1 MARSKTDR
9 STQVSVRLEPR
20 IYQGL
25 QELSER
31 FGIAATTIA
40 GLAIGEYVSK
50 NLATLANQ
58 SRAIDSMSAEM
69 ARVIGAPFAAMF
81 EGKSLDE
88 MKHLF
93 SDDEKS
99 EKQVDWTQEV
109 KHD

>member
-1 MARSKTDR
+1 MAKSKTDR
-9 STQVSVRLEPR
+9 STQLSVRLEPK
-20 IYQGL
+20 IYNGL
-25 QELSER
+25 QDLSER

-50 NLATLANQ
+50 NLSTLSNQ
-58 SRAIDSMSAEM
+58 SKAIDSMSVEL

-88 MKHLF
+88 IHHLF
-93 SDDEKS
+93 SDNVQ
-99 EKQVDWTQEV
+99 EKQVDWIDES